1 MKTTFNEVRNKW
13 FIQIE
18 DKDSKERISICDYGL
33 VYGTEHNQKLGILKQ
48 EVVDKIKQIL
58 DGDLDIFGN
67 EFTTKTIHSKVNFK
81 HFFKNEVYTKYHDN
95 NLILRIRDDSR
106 KQRKIKVVGWLTTE
120 TFLKLLRDTNNWK
133 KLF

>member
-33 VYGTEHNQKLGILKQ
+33 VYGTERNQKLGILKQ

-58 DGDLDIFGN
+58 DGNLDEFGN
-67 EFTTKTIHSKVNFK
+67 DFNDKTITNRVNFK

-106 KQRKIKVVGWLTTE
+106 KQRKIKVVGWRTTE